1 MAEGEVHRA
10 VAEAVEAP
18 RALEEAEE
26 EAAEGAEEEALR
38 QFQQELRL
46 LVPLPRLP
54 HHQGHQPQEGPLS
67 QRLAS
72 TTPTWRKKC
81 SPSSRRRSPWTGW
94 SPEEP
99 FSTQS
104 VSHSQDGQG
113 PHMWGSFKQIHII
126 PSL

>member
-26 EAAEGAEEEALR
+26 GAAEGAEEEVLR
-38 QFQQELRL
+38 QSQQELRL
-46 LVPLPRLP
+46 LVPLPRPL
-54 HHQGHQPQEGPLS
+54 HHQRHQHQEGPLS

-81 SPSSRRRSPWTGW
+81 SPSFRRRSPWTGW